1 MKPLRVL
8 LADDHA
14 LVRAGIRSLLD
25 RMVDVE
31 VVGEAGDGQQALD
44 MVDALRPDI
53 LVIDIAMSGL
63 NGLEA
68 AAVMKKSFPAVKV
81 MILSMHANEE
91 YVIRAFNAGAA
102 AYLVKDAAAGELTLA
117 IAAVGRGDVYLSPAV
132 SRMVVSDYVGG
143 AGRMARGKALTP
155 RQREIL
161 RHLAGGR
168 STKQIAAQLG
178 ISGKT
183 VDTHRAQLM
192 QRLGIHDLPGL
203 VRYAIRTGLIPS
215 ES

>member
-1 MKPLRVL
+1 MKRLRVL
-8 LADDHA
+8 LVDDHA

-25 RMVDVE
+25 RMAHVE
-31 VVGEAGDGQQALD
+31 VVGEAGDGEQALE
-44 MVDALRPDI
+44 MVEAQRPDI
-53 LVIDIAMSGL
+53 LLMDIAMRGL
-63 NGLEA
+63 NGLETA
-68 AAVMKKSFPAVKV
+68 AIMKTSFPAVKV

-91 YVIRAFNAGAA
+91 YVIRAFSAGAA
-102 AYLVKDAAAGELTLA
+102 AYLVKDAAAAELTLA
-117 IAAVGRGDVYLSPAV
+117 IDAVGRGDVYLSPAV
-132 SRMVVSDYVGG
+132 SRLVVHDYLTR
-143 AGRMARGKALTP
+143 AGTVREGPLTA

-161 RHLAGGR
+161 CLLAAGQ

-183 VDTHRAQLM
+183 VETHRAQLM
-192 QRLGIHDLPGL
+192 DRLGIFDLPGL